1 MEARCTVKWM
11 VRLGVATAL
20 LLAVLFGLQAP
31 LCAFHC
37 LGTATPE
44 QQANAAFELPPCHG
58 GQEQTEGDNSDAA
71 GCCGAPLDHYG
82 SLAQALAHEAPQG
95 GPVALPVRVSA
106 LAGPMIPAAAL
117 LPAAPWLRYATG
129 PPILLQKSSLLI

>member
-1 MEARCTVKWM
+1 M
-11 VRLGVATAL
+11 VRHGVATAF

-37 LGTATPE
+37 L
-44 QQANAAFELPPCHG
+44 AADASEPHASAAPELPPCHG
-58 GQEQTEGDNSDAA
+58 GQQQTEDDDSDAA

-82 SLAQALAHEAPQG
+82 SLAQALAQEAPQG
-95 GPVALPVRVSA
+95 GPATLPALASFR
-106 LAGPMIPAAAL
+106 AGPMIPAAAL